1 MMIILPQMKIVRI
14 MTMFES
20 FGYALLGCILISMIS
35 GPIGCLLLW
44 RRLSFFGDTIA
55 HSALLG
61 LGLGLLLEI
70 PPSLG
75 LFITSVMM
83 ALFLV
88 YALKSRILPPDSLL
102 AVLAHGT
109 LSIGL
114 ISLWVWPTLRQKAN
128 TLLFGDLL
136 TLETA
141 DIVALMSAILL
152 IYGFLWIRW
161 RAIITL
167 ILSEELA
174 ASENQNLET
183 LRLCLMFILAI
194 AVATCLKLVGAL
206 LLTGIFIIPAA
217 AARFSSKSPTSMMMQ
232 ATLIAFISCTLG
244 LWTSLHLDTPTNPT
258 IIVISLGLFLSN
270 RLIHSFKNA
279 S

>member
-1 MMIILPQMKIVRI
+1 MI
-14 MTMFES
+14 MTLFET
-20 FGYALLGCILISMIS
+20 FGFALLGCIFISMIS

-61 LGLGLLLEI
+61 LGLGLMLEI
-70 PPSLG
+70 SPTLG
-75 LFITSVMM
+75 LMITTLLM

-128 TLLFGDLL
+128 ALLFGDLL
-136 TLETA
+136 TLEGG
-141 DIVALMSAILL
+141 DLVALGLTILF
-152 IYGFLWIRW
+152 IYGFLWGRW

-217 AARFSSKSPTSMMMQ
+217 AARVSSTSPASMMLQ
-232 ATLIAFISCTLG
+232 ATGIAALSCTLG
-244 LWTSLHLDTPTNPT
+244 LFVSLYLDTPTNPT
-258 IIVISLGLFLSN
+258 MIVMSLIFFLLN
-270 RLIHSFKNA
+270 RSLHAFKSA